1 MTTTLRRGMTLL
13 EVMIAL
19 AVLAFG
25 LSGAFATVGYASR
38 FQSTAAHV
46 EEASALAQSLLSA
59 LLAVPIA
66 GTTVGG
72 DGGSIAGQSLFW
84 NTTTANDGDI
94 ADTAGNFALATLPA
108 NSYDHQ
114 DGEIGFDLGKSVI
127 PLPSVSLSD
136 GGTATSNGYAR
147 YWNVAPLPTDGGSGP
162 GFTIAVI
169 VRWSESGTWRRT
181 VVVGTR
187 YQP

>member
-46 EEASALAQSLLSA
+46 EEASALAQSLLSV
-59 LLAVPIA
+59 LLAVPYSATGA
-66 GTTVGG
+66 GG
-72 DGGSIAGQSLFW
+72 ASLFA
-84 NTTTANDGDI
+84 NASLTNDGDI
-94 ADTAGNFALATLPA
+94 ADTAGNFALATVPA
-108 NSYDHQ
+108 GSFDHV
-114 DGEIGFDLGKSVI
+114 DGDLGGILSQSVI
-127 PLPSVSLSD
+127 PLPTGARS
-136 GGTATSNGYAR
+136 GYQR
-147 YWNVAPLPTDGGSGP
+147 YWNIAALPSTVGSGV
-162 GFTIAVI
+162 TIAVI

-187 YQP
+187 FQP

>member
-1 MTTTLRRGMTLL
+1 MTLL

-46 EEASALAQSLLSA
+46 EEASALAQSLLSV
-59 LLAVPIA
+59 LLAVPYA
-66 GTTVGG
+66 ATGTGG
-72 DGGSIAGQSLFW
+72 ASLFA
-84 NTTTANDGDI
+84 NTSTTNDNDI

-108 NSYDHQ
+108 GSFDHV
-114 DGEIGFDLGKSVI
+114 DADLGATLGQSVI
-127 PLPSVSLSD
+127 PLP
-136 GGTATSNGYAR
+136 TSRTPYQR
-147 YWNVAPLPTDGGSGP
+147 YWHIAPLPANVGQGV
-162 GFTIAVI
+162 TIAVI

>member
-1 MTTTLRRGMTLL
+1 
-13 EVMIAL
+13 
-19 AVLAFG
+19 VLAFG

-59 LLAVPIA
+59 LLALPYAATNVNGDA
-66 GTTVGG
+66 GTV
-72 DGGSIAGQSLFW
+72 GQSLFN
-84 NTTTANDGDI
+84 NTTPANDGDI

-108 NSYDHQ
+108 NSYDHI
-114 DGEIGFDLGKSVI
+114 DGELGSNVGLSVI
-127 PLPSVSLSD
+127 PLPTDILAD
-136 GGTATSNGYAR
+136 GGSGGVRNGYQR
-147 YWNVAPLPTDGGSGP
+147 YWNIAPLPTDGGSGP
-162 GFTIAVI
+162 GFAIAVI